1 MCVLL
6 DADGRI
12 RKRPVVCG
20 TLYHREMQGLHIPTY
35 PYSDRDANSFSYGNT
50 DGDSYANTNSDS
62 NSYTDGDSYTHT
74 NSGPNSDVYSNGY
87 PSSEC
92 DSNSHS
98 YSDPNGY
105 PDP

>member
-50 DGDSYANTNSDS
+50 DGDSYANTNS
-62 NSYTDGDSYTHT
+62 
-74 NSGPNSDVYSNGY
+74 GPNSDVYSNGHPY
-87 PSSEC
+87 SEC

>member
-35 PYSDRDANSFSYGNT
+35 TYADSYRYAYSDRDANSFSYGNT
-50 DGDSYANTNSDS
+50 DG
-62 NSYTDGDSYTHT
+62 
-74 NSGPNSDVYSNGY
+74 
-87 PSSEC
+87 
-92 DSNSHS
+92 
-98 YSDPNGY
+98 
-105 PDP
+105 